1 MHNKKEQAQSTMGL
15 VESDEALFTNL
26 VGSNDTIYKYYHVSK
41 AQVDMIEAHSG
52 NPKYHR
58 VLYWEHCD
66 AYVKSKGFNSERS
79 WRLCLTRSYKRW
91 ELKHSSPAPVPIS
104 DGYFLWW
111 PTMLQTNT
119 PATDRAPSANP
130 WRDSIPSTQTTNT
143 KSKVT
148 TNVDLDLIE
157 EVSPCSLLTNRNHP
171 PCPLARSLSTISSS
185 CQYQFLSWVR
195 GPFHRASIFSSLFGW
210 PGGYSSV
217 RSPIKRTRN
226 IHILLL
232 KNRSREYLNAYTSNS
247 RQRIF

>member
-1 MHNKKEQAQSTMGL
+1 
-15 VESDEALFTNL
+15 
-26 VGSNDTIYKYYHVSK
+26 
-41 AQVDMIEAHSG
+41 
-52 NPKYHR
+52 
-58 VLYWEHCD
+58 
-66 AYVKSKGFNSERS
+66 
-79 WRLCLTRSYKRW
+79 
-91 ELKHSSPAPVPIS
+91 
-104 DGYFLWW
+104 
-111 PTMLQTNT
+111 MLRTKQTVM
-119 PATDRAPSANP
+119 ARAPLSNP
-130 WRDSIPSTQTTNT
+130 WRDSVSSAPTTVYH
-143 KSKVT
+143 KGKVT
-148 TNVDLDLIE
+148 PINVDLDTIQ
-157 EVSPCSLLTNRNHP
+157 EVSPCSLLTNRCYL